1 MAPSQEFLSAGLP
14 AERTGPV
21 AGEARGPFSP
31 SEPSQP
37 TLPAGTPHFQN
48 VLPERPWSL
57 CAVSCS
63 TSRSERKFHSLQV
76 P

>member
-48 VLPERPWSL
+48 VLPLSGL
-57 CAVSCS
+57 GACALCS
-63 TSRSERKFHSLQV
+63 TSRSERKFHSLRV